1 MIQAFADGV
10 RLGVMAMGAVVGLCG
25 LLTIG
30 CWIVAV
36 AMAVMDRLTHRK

>member
-1 MIQAFADGV
+1 MAQAFADGV
-10 RLGVMAMGAVVGLCG
+10 RLGAVVGFCG

-30 CWIVAV
+30 CWIVAA

>member
-1 MIQAFADGV
+1 MAQAFADGV
-10 RLGVMAMGAVVGLCG
+10 RLGVMAMGAVVGFCG

-30 CWIVAV
+30 WIVAA

>member
-1 MIQAFADGV
+1 MAQAFADGV
-10 RLGVMAMGAVVGLCG
+10 RLGVMAMGAVVGFCG

-30 CWIVAV
+30 RWIVAA

>member
-1 MIQAFADGV
+1 MAQDFADGV
-10 RLGVMAMGAVVGLCG
+10 RLGVMAAGTVVGFCG
-25 LLTIG
+25 MLTIG